1 MVINNW
7 YVVIDMFTV
16 LTGAYWYVHIFFV
29 SFWILVVLMLVN
41 IMIAIVLEI
50 HDSLKQE
57 VDQKFAKAKVK

>member
-16 LTGAYWYVHIFFV
+16 LTGTTWYVHIFFV

-57 VDQKFAKAKVK
+57 VDQKFA